1 MNDNA
6 DITPHHLA
14 VLSLSRAA
22 DALPSTQSDPATWFF
37 IILDLHRAL
46 YCALVSALSGPAEIG
61 AYPEGLQIKWIEYF
75 EKSRTDPDVKP
86 PEKDFVAP
94 FTELFSR
101 AENVSPPLLQLT
113 PDQRADILKLN
124 EFRGDLEHVKPRTWS
139 LEIGGLPRMSMVAAE
154 VFEILLRSF
163 SHRLD
168 ETEQADAAISKLK
181 EFVWRR

>member
-1 MNDNA
+1 
-6 DITPHHLA
+6 L
-14 VLSLSRAA
+14 VE
-22 DALPSTQSDPATWFF
+22 
-37 IILDLHRAL
+37 LHRAL
-46 YCALVSALSGPAEIG
+46 YCALITVLSGKAEIG
-61 AYPEGLQIKWIEYF
+61 AYPEWLQVKWIEYF

-113 PDQRADILKLN
+113 LDQRADILKLN

-139 LEIGGLPRMSMVAAE
+139 LEIGGLPRMSMVAADA
-154 VFEILLRSF
+154 FEMLLPSF

-168 ETEQADAAISKLK
+168 ETKQAEAAISKLK
-181 EFVWRR
+181 EFGLQYPTSAPQSWRR